1 MSRIAEFVNGQMVYR
16 DATAEEEQELLNQQ
30 QNAPVHQ
37 PTAEER
43 ISELEQ
49 QLAAAKILLGVE

>member
-1 MSRIAEFVNGQMVYR
+1 MRICENGIYR
-16 DATAEEEQELLNQQ
+16 DATAEEEQELLNKQE
-30 QNAPVHQ
+30 NAPVPVQ
-37 PTAEER
+37 TAEER

>member
-1 MSRIAEFVNGQMVYR
+1 MRICENGVYR
-16 DATAEEEQELLNQQ
+16 DATAAEEQELMNKQE
-30 QNAPVHQ
+30 NAPAPVMSE
-37 PTAEER
+37 EER